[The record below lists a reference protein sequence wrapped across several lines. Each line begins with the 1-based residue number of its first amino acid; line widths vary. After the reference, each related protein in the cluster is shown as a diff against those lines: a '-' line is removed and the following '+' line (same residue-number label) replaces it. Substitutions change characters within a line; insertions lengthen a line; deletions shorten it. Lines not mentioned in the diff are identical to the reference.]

1 MRLIRL
7 LIALSC
13 LFAGA
18 ALGALNPQPV
28 SLDLGVATVHATLGV
43 CVLASLLLGVVIG
56 GLVLMAS
63 VVLPLRRRIHGTTAP
78 ARAVSP
84 PLHVEEG

>member
-7 LIALSC
+7 LIALLC

-28 SLDLGVATVHATLGV
+28 SLDLGIATVRATLGV
-43 CVLASLLLGVVIG
+43 CVLASLLLGVVVG
-56 GLVLMAS
+56 GVILMAS
-63 VVLPLRRRIHGTTAP
+63 VVLPLRQRMRRAKAP
-78 ARAVSP
+78 ADVVLP
-84 PLHVEEG
+84 TLHAEGG

>member
-1 MRLIRL
+1 MHLIRL
-7 LIALSC
+7 LIALLC

-28 SLDLGVATVHATLGV
+28 SLDLGVATAHATLGV
-43 CVLASLLLGVVIG
+43 CVLAALLLGVVIG

-63 VVLPLRRRIHGTTAP
+63 VILPLRQRMRRAG
-78 ARAVSP
+78 ARANAVSP